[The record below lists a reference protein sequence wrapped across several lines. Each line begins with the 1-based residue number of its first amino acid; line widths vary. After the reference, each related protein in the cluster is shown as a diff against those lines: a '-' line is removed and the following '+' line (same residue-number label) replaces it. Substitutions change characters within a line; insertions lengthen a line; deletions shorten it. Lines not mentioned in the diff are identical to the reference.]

1 MGTSLQLDALEF
13 HTDRVERLV
22 IGAVLV
28 FAGGGA
34 LAFWN
39 VERGT
44 QWPLVAIVP
53 IGMFIAGLGIFL
65 LGFRWVVRLDPERGA
80 SELRTLFGV
89 VVARRNYPMAGFE
102 AVGCHGS
109 TTEMLYLD
117 VVLFKPGGGF
127 LTLRTMLA
135 DAEARNE
142 IVRVAQYLGLP
153 AEFEPRTRLYWI
165 GGLE

>member
-1 MGTSLQLDALEF
+1 MVTALQSDALEF

-22 IGAVLV
+22 VGAVLV
-28 FAGGGA
+28 LVGGGA
-34 LAFWN
+34 LAFWSI
-39 VERGT
+39 ERGT
-44 QWPLVAIVP
+44 QWPLVAILP
-53 IGMFIAGLGIFL
+53 IGMFIVGLGLFL
-65 LGFRWVVRLDPERGA
+65 LGFRRVVRLDPERGA
-80 SELRTLFGV
+80 SELRTLFGIA
-89 VVARRNYPMAGFE
+89 VARRGYPLADFA

-117 VVLFKPGGGF
+117 VVLFVLGGGF

-142 IVRVAQYLGLP
+142 IARVARYLGLP
-153 AEFEPRTRLYWI
+153 AEFEPRTRLYWV